1 MLGGGGRGLVAGERS
16 CIMEGLGELSLGKS
30 VGEQL
35 QRWEE
40 RHPLTPHEPSRIRR
54 EKESSQDQG
63 DRKVKSES
71 EPFFGGGGG
80 RERRKTRDFTVVL
93 RA

>member
-1 MLGGGGRGLVAGERS
+1 
-16 CIMEGLGELSLGKS
+16 MEGLGELSLGNS

-54 EKESSQDQG
+54 EKESSEDQG

-71 EPFFGGGGG
+71 EPFFGGAGVEEEEKRG
-80 RERRKTRDFTVVL
+80 TL
-93 RA
+93 L